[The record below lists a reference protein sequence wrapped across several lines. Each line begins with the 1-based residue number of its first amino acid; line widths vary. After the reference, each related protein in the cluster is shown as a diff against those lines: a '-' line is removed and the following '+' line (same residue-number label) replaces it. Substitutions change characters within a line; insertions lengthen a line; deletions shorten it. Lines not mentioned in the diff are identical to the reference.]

1 MLNPQLFELLKQ
13 LELRYSE
20 PPKYNL
26 FNVLRSAHDEVRL
39 HSRFLADLLNP
50 EGRHQHGRRFLDL
63 FLSNIEVTLSE
74 IPKVLLEYRNIDI
87 LIRAGDIAVVV
98 ENKIY
103 ADDQPEQLL
112 RYHEIMKDE
121 GVKTIHLIYL
131 TLDGRQPSEQSAG
144 HLIDQVKCVSYR
156 QDIHHIINK
165 AISLAARDAPLR
177 EALIQYETLINLL
190 TDRTDN
196 MEHIAEVKSLL
207 FKDDNLLSFPSL
219 EQAYRE
225 INIDNQLAMWELIA
239 DRMKGEFGPL
249 TEDSLSEQ
257 RRQGE
262 RVASYVDRKNNS
274 RYIRQAV
281 RVENA
286 PEYTLYIE
294 QDHHLYFGIRFEKE
308 SGTINRLSDIDVPY
322 RKEGSEEE
330 LHIWDYPKK
339 MINFRSITADDIL
352 YLSKSANREAMV
364 NQMIAELVNI
374 KSLLDKAHVV
384 K

>member
-1 MLNPQLFELLKQ
+1 MGGAFSNF
-13 LELRYSE
+13 
-20 PPKYNL
+20 
-26 FNVLRSAHDEVRL
+26 
-39 HSRFLADLLNP
+39 
-50 EGRHQHGRRFLDL
+50 

-74 IPKVLLEYRNIDI
+74 TPKVFLEYRNIDI

-112 RYHEIMKDE
+112 RYHEIMTDE
-121 GVKTIHLIYL
+121 GAKTIHLIYL

-207 FKDDNLLSFPSL
+207 LKDDNLLSFPSL

-225 INIDNQLAMWELIA
+225 INIDNQLAMWELIG
-239 DRMKGEFGPL
+239 DRMKGEFGSL

-281 RVENA
+281 RLDDA
-286 PEYTLYIE
+286 PEYTLFIE
-294 QDHHLYFGIRFEKE
+294 QDHHLYFGIEFDQKK
-308 SGTINRLSDIDVPY
+308 GTENRLPHIDAPY
-322 RKEGSEEE
+322 RKEGSKRD
-330 LHIWDYPKK
+330 LRIWDYPKK

-352 YLSKSANREAMV
+352 YLSKTANCEAWL
-364 NQMIAELVNI
+364 IR
-374 KSLLDKAHVV
+374 
-384 K
+384 